1 MNDDLFKVD
10 AELIGLPL
18 ILKQLDNLKNLPT
31 YDKEINAGL
40 KKGAQY
46 LVRMGKKRLR
56 QRMKSGSKGVTG
68 NLLKS
73 FTYKIKRKNLGV
85 LVGFKKKG
93 SHSWLVSEGTKI
105 RKGRGQV
112 IGNKY
117 WKETRQRDTN
127 TAMYYILHSIKQ
139 SINNLKSRY
148 NAK

>member
-10 AELIGLPL
+10 AELVGLPL

>member
-10 AELIGLPL
+10 VELVGLPL

>member
-10 AELIGLPL
+10 AELVGLPL

-93 SHSWLVSEGTKI
+93 SHSWFVSEGTKI

>member
-1 MNDDLFKVD
+1 MNDDLFKVE
-10 AELIGLPL
+10 AELVGLPL